1 MPVAQIVDALLTLVL
16 GLVDRAEAKSQL
28 DRIAVRLANAA
39 ADEAERLKF
48 QQTQS

>member
-1 MPVAQIVDALLTLVL
+1 MPVEQIVEGLLTLVL
-16 GLVDRAEAKSQL
+16 KLVDRTTAKQSL
-28 DRIAVRLANAA
+28 DRLAVRLANAA